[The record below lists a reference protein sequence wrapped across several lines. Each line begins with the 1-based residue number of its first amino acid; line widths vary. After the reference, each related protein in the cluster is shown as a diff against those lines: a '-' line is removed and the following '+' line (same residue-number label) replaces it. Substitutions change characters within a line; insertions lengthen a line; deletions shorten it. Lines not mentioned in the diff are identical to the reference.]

1 VDSTAGLL
9 ASMDERDPPPV
20 DPNLELELDGVVVLN
35 GSVDPDTAPIARDDE
50 KDDDDDDDGP
60 FFSGE
65 LFARLVRFTLPTMA
79 IWLSGPI
86 LSMVDTAVVG
96 RASTL
101 ELAAMTPGGVY
112 VDYPSYLLSSALAV
126 ATTTLVAQER
136 MKRRRADGDS
146 DASTTVSDAVALA
159 ALLGLVVA
167 VVLAVAAAPAVAKFA
182 GPRSAA
188 VVPAALT
195 YATIRCLGVPFA
207 LVASVAQASFLACKS
222 PAQPLLAVGASGVV
236 NLIADVVLVCGLGW
250 GIGGA
255 AAATVASQAVVAAAL
270 VYLLLKQ
277 GREGGVG
284 ATAATG
290 KGNTGG
296 EGGGVVDDFNDV
308 DDVRAS
314 YYEGGVILEDAE
326 IEAEIEADEDA
337 VTPPSLRAVPRSI
350 PGLAEAT
357 RFLKIAGP
365 VCFLNSIKVLFVASL
380 VQAVTAISPAS
391 SAANG
396 VMTAIYFFFAVM
408 GDGVS
413 QAAQTFLPPVL
424 GSRRAT
430 GTAAMLLIAAAGLGA
445 LNAVASAGVALAM
458 PGLFTKSAEV
468 VAIMAECAPAMS
480 VALALHTASMGSEGC
495 LLAARDMKFMSLCYA
510 PNAALAYGTLTACV
524 GSFGMGASALWVALA
539 QFHACRLAANGVRMF
554 VLPGRRSPLRRK
566 LAE

>member
-1 VDSTAGLL
+1 MDSTAGLL

-35 GSVDPDTAPIARDDE
+35 GSVDPDAAPIARDDE
-50 KDDDDDDDGP
+50 KDDDDDDDDGP

-96 RASTL
+96 KASTL

-136 MKRRRADGDS
+136 MKRRRADDDGDD

-167 VVLAVAAAPAVAKFA
+167 VVLAIAAAPAVAKFA

-510 PNAALAYGTLTACV
+510 PNAALAYGRSRRAWVRSGWGRPRC
-524 GSFGMGASALWVALA
+524 GWRWRSFTRAGW
-539 QFHACRLAANGVRMF
+539 
-554 VLPGRRSPLRRK
+554 RRTG
-566 LAE
+566 

>member
-1 VDSTAGLL
+1 MDSTAGLL

-35 GSVDPDTAPIARDDE
+35 GSVDPDAAPIARDDE
-50 KDDDDDDDGP
+50 KDDDDDDDDDGP

-136 MKRRRADGDS
+136 MKRRRAGDDD

-167 VVLAVAAAPAVAKFA
+167 VVLAIAAAPAVAKFA

-277 GREGGVG
+277 GRVSQGGVG
-284 ATAATG
+284 GVRESSTT
-290 KGNTGG
+290 K
-296 EGGGVVDDFNDV
+296 GGGVVDDFNDV

-326 IEAEIEADEDA
+326 VEVEIEADEDA

-430 GTAAMLLIAAAGLGA
+430 GTAAMLLIAAVGLGA

-510 PNAALAYGTLTACV
+510 PNAALAYWTLTACV

-554 VLPGRRSPLRRK
+554 VLPGRRSPLRRR

>member
-1 VDSTAGLL
+1 
-9 ASMDERDPPPV
+9 MDERDPPPV
-20 DPNLELELDGVVVLN
+20 DPNLELEPDGVVVLN
-35 GSVDPDTAPIARDDE
+35 GSVDPDAAPIARDE
-50 KDDDDDDDGP
+50 KDDVDDGP
-60 FFSGE
+60 IFSGE

-96 RASTL
+96 KASTL

-136 MKRRRADGDS
+136 MKRRTRSETGDGDG
-146 DASTTVSDAVALA
+146 DATVADALALA
-159 ALLGLVVA
+159 AVLGLVVA
-167 VVLAVAAAPAVAKFA
+167 IVLAVATAPAVAKFA
-182 GPRSAA
+182 GPRSASI
-188 VVPAALT
+188 VPAALT
-195 YATIRCLGVPFA
+195 YASIRCLGVPFA

-222 PAQPLLAVGASGVV
+222 PAQPLLAVGASGAV

-277 GREGGVG
+277 GRERR
-284 ATAATG
+284 AAARKG
-290 KGNTGG
+290 K
-296 EGGGVVDDFNDV
+296 GGGVDDDDDV

-314 YYEGGVILEDAE
+314 YYEGGVILEDADG
-326 IEAEIEADEDA
+326 AEEDA
-337 VTPPSLRAVPRSI
+337 VTPPSLRAIPRSI
-350 PGLAEAT
+350 PGLARAT

-380 VQAVTAISPAS
+380 VQAVTAVSPAS

-445 LNAVASAGVALAM
+445 LNAVASAGVALAL

-480 VALALHTASMGSEGC
+480 VALLLHTASMGSEGC
-495 LLAARDMKFMSLCYA
+495 LLAARDMRFMSFCYA
-510 PNAALAYGTLTACV
+510 PNAALAYWTLTACV

-539 QFHACRLAANGVRMF
+539 QFHACRLVANGVRMF
-554 VLPGRRSPLRRK
+554 VLPGRGSPLRRK